1 LQRNISGMSTIRRQ
15 SILSSGII
23 YLGFALGFF
32 NTYLFTRQGGFSQS
46 EYGLYGTFMAVANVI
61 NSFANLGMQAFVY
74 KFYPYYQ
81 DNLKVRDND
90 MMGWAF
96 VTSLLG
102 FIMVL
107 AAGYIFKDL
116 VIRKFSANS
125 PEFVKYYAWVF
136 PLGFGL
142 TMYSILEA
150 YAWQLKKS
158 VLTSFLREMLFRIIT
173 CALTILFFLH
183 LIRNFDLFIKLFAL
197 TYILLALVLLIIL
210 IRSGEIHITL
220 RISRVSKKFYKK
232 ILLLCSFIWGG
243 GLIQNISYVFDTI
256 VITAVIPNGLAWAGI
271 FSLAQNIASL
281 IQAPQRGIIAASIGP
296 LSRAWKDKDYNKIRR
311 IYQRSSINQLIFA
324 CGIFV
329 LIWINFMDGV
339 KNFHLQPAYEQ
350 AKPVFLF
357 LGLWRIVDMGTG
369 VNSQIIGTST
379 LWRFEF
385 FTGMILLT
393 VTLPLNYILAKK
405 MGVVGPA
412 IATLISYTIYN
423 AIRYFFLLK
432 KFRLQ
437 PFNHKTGFTL
447 LLAMMGYFL
456 SHILFNHIHGFLAM
470 ALRSLCFLIVYA
482 GGTLLFKLSPD
493 VIPVWNTLKKKLA
506 IPYLRSRK

>member
-1 LQRNISGMSTIRRQ
+1 MSTIRRQ

-23 YLGFALGFF
+23 YLGFVLGFL
-32 NTYLFTRQGGFSQS
+32 NTYLFTRQGGFTQS
-46 EYGLYGTFMAVANVI
+46 EYGLYGTFMGVANII
-61 NSFANLGMQAFVY
+61 NAFANLGMQAY
-74 KFYPYYQ
+74 ISKFYPYYQ

-96 VTSLLG
+96 VTSMFG

-125 PEFVKYYAWVF
+125 PDFVKYYAWVF

-142 TMYSILEA
+142 TMYSLLEA

-158 VLTSFLREMLFRIIT
+158 VLTSFLREMLFRIFT
-173 CALTILFFLH
+173 SALAVLFFLN
-183 LIRNFDLFIKLFAL
+183 LIRHFDLFIKLFAL
-197 TYILLALVLLIIL
+197 TYILLALILLIIL
-210 IRSGEIHITL
+210 IRSGEIHLTL
-220 RISRVSKKFYKK
+220 RKSRVTKKFFKK
-232 ILLLCSFIWGG
+232 IVSLCSFIWGG
-243 GLIQNISYVFDTI
+243 SLVQNISVVFDMI

-281 IQAPQRGIIAASIGP
+281 IQAPQRGIIAASIGH
-296 LSRAWKDKDYNKIRR
+296 LSRAWKDKDYEKIRR
-311 IYQRSSINQLIFA
+311 IYHRSSINQLIFA

-339 KNFHLQPAYEQ
+339 KNFHLQSAYEQ

-385 FTGMILLT
+385 FTGMILLAI
-393 VTLPLNYILAKK
+393 TLPLNYILAKK
-405 MGVVGPA
+405 LGVVGPA
-412 IATLISYTIYN
+412 IATLTAYTIYN

-432 KFRLQ
+432 KFNLQ
-437 PFNHKTGFTL
+437 PFNYKTGLTI
-447 LLAMMGYFL
+447 LLAGAGYYL
-456 SHILFNHIHGFLAM
+456 SYILFSHIHGFMAM
-470 ALRSLCFLIVYA
+470 AMRSLLFLIIYVC
-482 GGTLLFKLSPD
+482 GILLLNLSPD

-506 IPYLRSRK
+506 IPYLRTRK

>member
-1 LQRNISGMSTIRRQ
+1 MSTIRRQ

-23 YLGFALGFF
+23 YLGFALGFL
-32 NTYLFTRQGGFSQS
+32 NTYLFTRQGGFTQS
-46 EYGLYGTFMAVANVI
+46 EYGLYGAFMAVANII
-61 NSFANLGMQAFVY
+61 NSFANFGMQAYIY

-81 DNLKVRDND
+81 DNLKIRDND
-90 MMGWAF
+90 MMAWAF

-102 FIMVL
+102 FTMVL
-107 AAGYIFKDL
+107 AAAYIFKDL
-116 VIRKFSANS
+116 VVRKFSAHS
-125 PEFVKYYAWVF
+125 PDFVKYYAWVF

-158 VLTSFLREMLFRIIT
+158 VLTNFLREMLFRIFT
-173 CALTILFFLH
+173 SALAVLFFLGV
-183 LIRNFDLFIKLFAL
+183 IRHFDLFIKLFSFTYLFLAL
-197 TYILLALVLLIIL
+197 ILLVIL
-210 IRSGEIHITL
+210 IRSGEIHLTL
-220 RISRVSKKFYKK
+220 RISRVTRKFYKK
-232 ILLLCSFIWGG
+232 IILLCSFIWSGS
-243 GLIQNISYVFDTI
+243 LIQNIAFVFDTI

-281 IQAPQRGIIAASIGP
+281 IQAPQRGIIAASIGH
-296 LSRAWKDKDYNKIRR
+296 LSRAWKDKDFEKIRR

-329 LIWINFMDGV
+329 LIWINFADGV

-385 FTGMILLT
+385 ITGIILLAL
-393 VTLPLNYILAKK
+393 TLPLNYILAKK

-412 IATLISYTIYN
+412 IATLISYIVYN

-432 KFRLQ
+432 KFRMQ
-437 PFNHKTGFTL
+437 PFNQKTGLTL
-447 LLAMMGYFL
+447 LLALVGYWL
-456 SHILFNHIHGFLAM
+456 SHLLFSHIHGFAAM
-470 ALRSLCFLIVYA
+470 IGRSLFFLIIFA

-493 VIPVWNTLKKKLA
+493 VIPVWKTLKKKLA
-506 IPYLRSRK
+506 NPYLRTRK

>member
-1 LQRNISGMSTIRRQ
+1 MSTIRRQ

-23 YLGFALGFF
+23 YLGFALGFL
-32 NTYLFTRQGGFSQS
+32 NTYLFTRQGGFTQS
-46 EYGLYGTFMAVANVI
+46 EYGLYGTFMAVANI
-61 NSFANLGMQAFVY
+61 ISSFANLGMQAYIY
-74 KFYPYYQ
+74 KFYPFYQ

-96 VTSLLG
+96 VTSLMG

-107 AAGYIFKDL
+107 AAAFIFKGL
-116 VIRKFSANS
+116 VVIKFSANA
-125 PEFVKYYAWVF
+125 PDFVKYYAWVF

-158 VLTSFLREMLFRIIT
+158 VLTNFLREMLFRVIT
-173 CALTILFFLH
+173 CGLAILFFLH
-183 LIRNFDLFIKLFAL
+183 IIPHFDLFIKLFAL
-197 TYILLALVLLIIL
+197 TYILLAIILLIIL
-210 IRSGEIHITL
+210 IRTGEFHITF
-220 RISRVSKKFYKK
+220 RISRVTKKFYKK

-243 GLIQNISYVFDTI
+243 GLIQNISFVFDTI
-256 VITAVIPNGLAWAGI
+256 VISAVIPNGLAWAGI

-281 IQAPQRGIIAASIGP
+281 IQAPQRGIIAASTGH
-296 LSRAWKDKDYNKIRR
+296 LSRAWKDKDYQKINR

-379 LWRFEF
+379 FWRFEF
-385 FTGMILLT
+385 LTGLILLT
-393 VTLPLNYILAKK
+393 ITLPLNYILAKK
-405 MGVVGPA
+405 LGVVGPA
-412 IATLISYTIYN
+412 IATLTSYIIYN
-423 AIRYFFLLK
+423 GIRYLFLLK
-432 KFRLQ
+432 KFHMQ
-437 PFNHKTGFTL
+437 PFNYKSGLTL
-447 LLAMMGYFL
+447 LLALAGFYV
-456 SHILFNHIHGFLAM
+456 SYILFNHMHGFLAM
-470 ALRSLCFLIVYA
+470 ALRSLVFLAIYF
-482 GGTLLFKLSPD
+482 GGTLLLKLSPD
-493 VIPVWNTLKKKLA
+493 VVPVWNTLKKKLT
-506 IPYLRSRK
+506 IPYLRTRK

>member
-1 LQRNISGMSTIRRQ
+1 MSTIRRQ

-23 YLGFALGFF
+23 YLGFALGFL
-32 NTYLFTRQGGFSQS
+32 NTYLFTRHGGFSPS
-46 EYGLYGTFMAVANVI
+46 EYGLYGTFMAVANII
-61 NSFANLGMQAFVY
+61 NSFANLGMQAYIY
-74 KFYPYYQ
+74 KFYPYYH

-102 FIMVL
+102 FILVL
-107 AAGYIFKDL
+107 AAAFIFRDL
-116 VIRKFSANS
+116 VVRKFSEHS
-125 PEFVKYYAWVF
+125 PDFVKYYGWVF

-158 VLTSFLREMLFRIIT
+158 VLTSFLRELLFRIFT
-173 CALTILFFLH
+173 SILAVFFFLRV
-183 LIRNFDLFIKLFAL
+183 IRNFDLFIKLFSL
-197 TYILLALVLLIIL
+197 TYILLALILLIIL
-210 IRSGEIHITL
+210 IRSGEIHLTL
-220 RISRVSKKFYKK
+220 RISRVSRSFYKK
-232 ILLLCSFIWGG
+232 IILLCTFIWSG

-281 IQAPQRGIIAASIGP
+281 IQAPQRGIIAASIGH
-296 LSRAWKDKDYNKIRR
+296 LSRAWKDKDFDKIRR

-329 LIWINFMDGV
+329 LIWMNFMDGV

-379 LWRFEF
+379 FWRFEF
-385 FTGMILLT
+385 FTGMILLA

-405 MGVVGPA
+405 LGVVGPA

-423 AIRYFFLLK
+423 TIRYLFLLR
-432 KFRLQ
+432 KFRMQ
-437 PFNHKTGFTL
+437 PFNNKSGLTL
-447 LLAMMGYFL
+447 LLAILGYYL
-456 SHILFNHIHGFLAM
+456 SYILFNHIHGFAAM
-470 ALRSLCFLIVYA
+470 AIRSLFFLTLYF
-482 GGTLLFKLSPD
+482 GGALLFKLSPD

-506 IPYLRSRK
+506 IPYLRTRK

>member
-1 LQRNISGMSTIRRQ
+1 MQRNISGMSTIRRQ

-23 YLGFALGFF
+23 YLGFALGFL
-32 NTYLFTRQGGFSQS
+32 NTYLFTRQGGFTQS
-46 EYGLYGTFMAVANVI
+46 DYGLYGTFMAIANI
-61 NSFANLGMQAFVY
+61 ISSFANLGMQAY
-74 KFYPYYQ
+74 IYRFYPYYQ

-107 AAGYIFKDL
+107 AAGYIFKGL
-116 VIRKFSANS
+116 VVRKFSEHS
-125 PEFVKYYAWVF
+125 PDFVKYYAWVF
-136 PLGFGL
+136 PMGFGL

-158 VLTSFLREMLFRIIT
+158 VLTNFLREMLFKLVTSVLAIF
-173 CALTILFFLH
+173 FFLGV
-183 LIRNFDLFIKLFAL
+183 IRNFDLFIKLFAL
-197 TYILLALVLLIIL
+197 TYILLAIILLVIL
-210 IRSGEIHITL
+210 IRSGEFHLTL
-220 RISRVSKKFYKK
+220 RISRVTKKFYKK
-232 ILLLCSFIWGG
+232 IMLLSSFVWGG
-243 GLIQNISYVFDTI
+243 SLIQNISFVFDTI
-256 VITAVIPNGLAWAGI
+256 VISAVIPNGLAWAGI

-281 IQAPQRGIIAASIGP
+281 IQAPQRGIIAAATWH
-296 LSRAWKDKDYNKIRR
+296 LSRAWKDKDYDKIGR

-324 CGIFV
+324 SGIFV

-369 VNSQIIGTST
+369 VNSQIIGTSKF
-379 LWRFEF
+379 WRFEF
-385 FTGMILLT
+385 LTGLILLT
-393 VTLPLNYILAKK
+393 ITLPLNYVLAKK
-405 MGVVGPA
+405 LGVVGPA
-412 IATLISYTIYN
+412 IATLTSYIIYN
-423 AIRYFFLLK
+423 GIRYLFLYK
-432 KFRLQ
+432 KFGMQ
-437 PFNHKTGFTL
+437 PFNYKSGLTLGLALTGF
-447 LLAMMGYFL
+447 YF
-456 SHILFNHIHGFLAM
+456 STILFNHIHGFLAM
-470 ALRSLCFLIVYA
+470 TLRSLLFLIIYI

-493 VIPVWNTLKKKLA
+493 VVPVWNTLKKKLT

>member
-1 LQRNISGMSTIRRQ
+1 MSSIRRQ

-23 YLGFALGFF
+23 YLGFALGFL

-46 EYGLYGTFMAVANVI
+46 EYGLYGTFMGVANMI
-61 NSFANLGMQAFVY
+61 NAFANFGMYAFIY

-90 MMGWAF
+90 MLGWAF
-96 VTSLLG
+96 ATSLLG
-102 FIMVL
+102 FLIVL
-107 AAGYIFKDL
+107 VAGYIFKDL

-125 PEFVKYYAWVF
+125 PDFVKYYSWVF

-158 VLTSFLREMLFRIIT
+158 VLTNFLKEFLFKAIT
-173 CALTILFFLH
+173 SILALFFFLH
-183 LIRNFDLFIKLFAL
+183 WIRKFDLFIKLFAL
-197 TYILLALVLLIIL
+197 TYMLLAGILLIIL
-210 IRSGEIHITL
+210 IRSGEIHITFRL
-220 RISRVSKKFYKK
+220 SRVTKKFYKK
-232 ILLLCSFIWGG
+232 IIVLCSFIWSG
-243 GLIQNISYVFDTI
+243 GLIQNIALVFDMI
-256 VITAVIPNGLAWAGI
+256 VISAVIPNGLAWAGI

-281 IQAPQRGIIAASIGP
+281 IQAPQRGIVAASMGH
-296 LSRAWKDKDYNKIRR
+296 LSRAWKDKDYDKIQR
-311 IYQRSSINQLIFA
+311 IYKRSSINQLIFA

-369 VNSQIIGTST
+369 LNSQIIGTST

-385 FTGMILLT
+385 FTGMILLAI
-393 VTLPLNYILAKK
+393 TLPLNYILAKK

-412 IATLISYTIYN
+412 IATLISYSVYN
-423 AIRYFFLLK
+423 GIRYIFLLR
-432 KFRLQ
+432 KFHLQ
-437 PFNHKTGFTL
+437 PFSYRTGLTV
-447 LLAMMGYFL
+447 LLAVTGYYF
-456 SHILFNHIHGFLAM
+456 SYISFNQIHGFLAM
-470 ALRSLCFLIVYA
+470 AMRSIVFLVIYI
-482 GGTLLFKLSPD
+482 GGALLLKLSPD

-506 IPYLRSRK
+506 IPYLRTRK